1 MDIHLA
7 FAFPGSGNRS
17 GLPACAAGIR
27 DAETKVFNVNLR
39 QPLLLRNELRE
50 FPVVLIAYGHQGQH
64 DITRKTRAMLDTI
77 VLLQTLHI
85 GPELCRSPANPELGR
100 NIGKGLV

>member
-1 MDIHLA
+1 MDTHLA
-7 FAFPGSGNRS
+7 FGFPGSSNHS
-17 GLPACAAGIR
+17 GLPACAAGIHA
-27 DAETKVFNVNLR
+27 AETKVFNANLR
-39 QPLLLRNELRE
+39 QPLLLRHELRK
-50 FPVVLIAYGHQGQH
+50 FPVVLLANGHQGQH
-64 DITRKTRAMLDTI
+64 DITRKTRAMLDTV